1 MKSQKNPL
9 MLVLAVFSCLLFS
22 QTISAQSKK
31 TEKAVIK
38 TAIYCDHCK
47 QCETCGKSLQSNTLK
62 IKGVKMYELDEKN
75 QTITVYYNPQ
85 KTDLQSIKTAISKLG
100 YDADEIKA
108 DQLAYEK
115 LDGCCK
121 KA

>member
-1 MKSQKNPL
+1 MKKIIFIL
-9 MLVLAVFSCLLFS
+9 FAFLTFS
-22 QTISAQSKK
+22 TVSAQQNKNQ
-31 TEKAVIK
+31 KAVIK
-38 TAIYCDHCK
+38 TAIYCDHCRE
-47 QCETCGKSLQSNTLK
+47 CETCGKNFQANMLK

-75 QTITVYYNPQ
+75 MTITVYFNPQ
-85 KTDLQSIKTAISKLG
+85 KTSLENIKNSISKLG

-108 DQLAYEK
+108 DVAAYEQ